1 MAVRKKASTA
11 DPAVA
16 PARAPARGGKAR
28 KALAAAPVAAAPP
41 ALAAAP
47 VAEAPPALPEPTP
60 AEAAP
65 VVDVPAPAR
74 PTHADVARRAYELW
88 LARGGDA
95 FTNWIDAER
104 QLGA

>member
-1 MAVRKKASTA
+1 MAVRKKASTADPA

-28 KALAAAPVAAAPP
+28 K